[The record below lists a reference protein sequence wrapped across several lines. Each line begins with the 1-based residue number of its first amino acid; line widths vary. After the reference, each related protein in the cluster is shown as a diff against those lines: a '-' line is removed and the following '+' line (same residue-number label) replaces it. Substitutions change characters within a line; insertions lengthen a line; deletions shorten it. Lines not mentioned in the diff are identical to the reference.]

1 MSINNFHFLN
11 SRYSLVFQLSF
22 EAIILFFAF
31 NIMSLIYVILIAI
44 LLNLSLFYFRKSQ
57 LKLELLIQLDKKDWT
72 LKYKNQESELVEIKR
87 IINHYFYIIVYTEK
101 NNLVIWRDQVNIKQW
116 KQLLIL
122 INVKE

>member
-22 EAIILFFAF
+22 VGIILFLAF

-44 LLNLSLFYFRKSQ
+44 LLTLSLFYFRRNQS
-57 LKLELLIQLDKKDWT
+57 KLELLIQLDKKDWT

-101 NNLVIWRDQVNIKQW
+101 NNLVVWRDQVNIKQW

-122 INVKE
+122 VNVKE